1 MKLSIGMKWKSIEG
15 VFKGTSF
22 TLISVTSEYARY
34 KSDKTGIE
42 YSCPRKHFEKYIQRV
57 RAYWHDT
64 NKAYK
69 RKRESLRAC

>member
-15 VFKGTSF
+15 ISKGTSF
-22 TLISVTSEYARY
+22 TLISLTSEDVVY
-34 KSDKTGIE
+34 KSDKTGTE

-64 NKAYK
+64 SKAYK
-69 RKRESLRAC
+69 RKKISLRAC